1 MIAFAQDERWD
12 DVRLFLAAFRHRTLG
27 VAAGKLGLDTS
38 TMSRRLTAFETS
50 LGRKLFQRSRDG
62 LTPTHAGEQLL
73 PAAEAMEA
81 AHARLTR
88 DSSAVEAEAAGVVR
102 VSVAPGMADAFIAPA
117 LARFRSKH
125 PRITIELDASTR
137 PIDLTRREA
146 EIAVRSVAPKG
157 ADLLV
162 TKLGT
167 GQWLAAGS
175 RSLVKKLGTLRAWTD
190 APWIHWDHDLAA
202 FPAQRWLAEHTADA
216 EVPLRTS
223 LFSSQLDAAAN
234 GHGLVL
240 VPSPYAKHFK
250 LTPVQ
255 LAPRLREAAQ
265 RWPVDSLWL
274 VGHQALRDVP
284 RVAAVWKFLND
295 ELRQSMGDR

>member
-1 MIAFAQDERWD
+1 MVAFSQEEKWD
-12 DVRLFLAAFRHRTLG
+12 DVRLFLAAFRHRTLS
-27 VAAGKLGLDTS
+27 AAAPKVGLDTS
-38 TMSRRLTAFETS
+38 TMSRRLTTFEEA

-62 LTPTHAGEQLL
+62 LMPTHAGEQLL

-88 DSSAVEAEAAGVVR
+88 DLSAVETEASGVVR

-117 LARFRSKH
+117 LMRFRQKH

-137 PIDLTRREA
+137 AIDLTRREA

-157 ADLLV
+157 VDLLV

-167 GQWLAAGS
+167 GGWVAAGS
-175 RSLVKKLGTLRAWTD
+175 RALVKKLGRLREWSS

-202 FPAQRWLAEHTADA
+202 FAPQRWLAVHTKGAA
-216 EVPLRTS
+216 VPLRTS
-223 LFSSQLDAAAN
+223 LFSSQLIAASS
-234 GHGLVL
+234 GLGLVL
-240 VPSPYAKHFK
+240 APAPYVRHFK
-250 LTPVQ
+250 LTPVKFVPK
-255 LAPRLREAAQ
+255 LKTN
-265 RWPVDSLWL
+265 WPVDSLWL

-284 RVAAVWKFLND
+284 RVAAVWKFLSE
-295 ELRQSMGDR
+295 ELHRSMT